1 LAPTSRQ
8 LGRTHPAIRA
18 TILPTIAPLLAAAAA
33 LLTGCSASVPPCN
46 AIIWLFG
53 AADLTLDCPA
63 ISAIPLLQRH
73 DKDNPPP

>member
-1 LAPTSRQ
+1 MRMLV
-8 LGRTHPAIRA
+8 
-18 TILPTIAPLLAAAAA
+18 LAAS

-63 ISAIPLLQRH
+63 ATAIPLLQRH